1 MAREHEHTLNVWLAE
16 FLRERGLDARQEQ
29 VQEGGRRRIDVDIR
43 VGPVKIALEAEQGQ
57 TAAKKREAIG
67 DADRRLAQKLAD
79 CAVAVC
85 YPDGIGARADIAR
98 ADLLWTIRAYPPPEC
113 PF

>member
-1 MAREHEHTLNVWLAE
+1 MREHEHTLNVWLAE
-16 FLRERGLDARQEQ
+16 LLRGRGLDARQEQ
-29 VQEGGRRRIDVDIR
+29 AQGGRRIDVDIR

-57 TAAKKREAIG
+57 SAAKKREAIG
-67 DADRRLAQKLAD
+67 DADRRLEQKLAD

-85 YPDGIGARADIAR
+85 YPDGIGRREDIAR
-98 ADLLWTIRAYPPPEC
+98 ADLLWTIRASPPSEC